1 MEEKKKFRFKD
12 LWTLLKNSF
21 QAILKGEFLLRLN
34 IGRYFIH
41 IASCCAVAALTIWI
55 SLLIDSTL
63 TKVQRNRKTIEEQQ
77 TEIAVLTYDLSKAT
91 RRTEVEKRLENLG
104 SDLRDATEPA
114 KQLK

>member
-12 LWTLLKNSF
+12 LWSLLKNSV

-41 IASCCAVAALTIWI
+41 IASCCTVVALTIWI

-63 TKVQRNRKTIEEQQ
+63 TKVQRNRKPT
-77 TEIAVLTYDLSKAT
+77 AAARS
-91 RRTEVEKRLENLG
+91 NLG
-104 SDLRDATEPA
+104 LVSYMFSSPYPI
-114 KQLK
+114 K